1 MVISGNYKGL
11 KRIEIEN
18 LVLEQQQQ
26 LAAEFPI
33 NNELELK
40 NNI

>member
-33 NNELELK
+33 HNELELK